1 MSDGSWDPLTH
12 KDLRP
17 ASAVSTE
24 LRVPVVTAYTLVSLQ
39 GTGVQ
44 HDTTWSLTP
53 SLRSNDGRGVSAS
66 PALSIP
72 HLPLS
77 YSPVLLPTRLVTR
90 PPTVPPARSSA
101 TAKRTLSRPF
111 ISSPSRISI
120 PRHHLNSLCA
130 APLSISPHSAPPH
143 SASALFPSPLSTHP
157 PPLALSAPTPFSRT
171 GGCRNPT
178 LSQSQ
183 PTCLPRPR
191 LSPLHTLTSSDLHH
205 ALQSTPLHATPRHTT
220 SHPHHPPPHRI
231 PPSGPSG
238 PSGHSTHTL
247 HVPLNLPLTN
257 SYHYVYQKH
266 IDSFPLISARRFL

>member
-1 MSDGSWDPLTH
+1 MQRVADAATRRTSVTDCSVRWVMGPTH
-12 KDLRP
+12 PQGPSTCISSQYRV
-17 ASAVSTE
+17 ASTSSYS
-24 LRVPVVTAYTLVSLQ
+24 LQYTLVSLQ

-157 PPLALSAPTPFSRT
+157 PPPRSLCPHPLLQNWWMPQSHPIAIPTYVPTSPTP
-171 GGCRNPT
+171 
-178 LSQSQ
+178 
-183 PTCLPRPR
+183 
-191 LSPLHTLTSSDLHH
+191 
-205 ALQSTPLHATPRHTT
+205 
-220 SHPHHPPPHRI
+220 
-231 PPSGPSG
+231 
-238 PSGHSTHTL
+238 
-247 HVPLNLPLTN
+247 
-257 SYHYVYQKH
+257 
-266 IDSFPLISARRFL
+266 